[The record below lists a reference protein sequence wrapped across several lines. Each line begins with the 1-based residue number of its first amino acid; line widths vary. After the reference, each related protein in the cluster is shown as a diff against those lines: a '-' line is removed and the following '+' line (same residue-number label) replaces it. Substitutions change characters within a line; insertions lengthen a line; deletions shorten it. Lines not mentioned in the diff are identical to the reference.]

1 MVKVGNR
8 VTIKTPEEIR
18 NTEEVN
24 EYENFFVKKNSSVV
38 FVKGVM
44 ERFIDK
50 SFTIKEITKH
60 NKIILEGNNWYWG
73 DWMIKSLNKQLE
85 LF

>member
-1 MVKVGNR
+1 MKIGNKVI
-8 VTIKTPEEIR
+8 IKTPEEIR

-24 EYENFFVKKNSSVV
+24 EYENFFIKKNSPVV

-44 ERFIDK
+44 EKFRGK

-60 NKIILEGNNWYWG
+60 NKIVLEGNNWYWG
-73 DWMIKSLNKQLE
+73 DWMIKPVNKQLE